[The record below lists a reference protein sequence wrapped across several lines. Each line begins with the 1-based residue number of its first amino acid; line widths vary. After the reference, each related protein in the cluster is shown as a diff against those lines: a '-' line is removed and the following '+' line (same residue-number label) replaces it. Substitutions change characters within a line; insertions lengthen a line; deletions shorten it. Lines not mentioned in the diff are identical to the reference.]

1 MTSTAPAGGGRLLDD
16 RHGFCRLREV
26 PLRVDRDRP
35 DGRRADPTGAHLLA
49 ALVGAH
55 AGGGT
60 VVMAW
65 VRRRGNDPV
74 EVILGGDPALGIT
87 GGPQVRPLYPPGSR
101 GERLPAE
108 EVAALLAGFPAWLR
122 CGGVSD
128 ALTAAPPDAPVAEAR
143 GTFEDYV
150 AHLGRTPFA
159 WLVVGQPVTR
169 AALRVEMEDLA
180 DAIPRLR
187 DRHDGSEADR
197 VELERR
203 QARYRELAQA
213 ETAGLWQVHVLV
225 GGADEDTT
233 RRTAALLCSASEL
246 VRLPYTLRPGAECGS
261 FEKALQDGYD
271 DGALGAS
278 PFQATSELLAAIARP
293 PSRELPGIRLV
304 APSTFDVTP
313 ESQGRLRLGTVLDEA
328 LEPVGDFRVSHAT
341 LNRHVFVCGATG
353 AGKSQTVRA
362 LLEELTAVGIPWL
375 VIEPAKAEY
384 ARMAGR
390 LAGAAEVLAVRPGQA
405 DAVPASLNPLEPEP
419 GFPLQTHI
427 DLVRALFLAAFEAHE
442 PFPQVLSYALTRCY
456 EELGWEL
463 ALGESRLPGVTPK
476 YPGLGDL
483 QRTAKDVVER
493 IGYGKEVTADVRGFI
508 DVRLGSLRLG
518 TPGRFF
524 EGGHPVDVGELL
536 ERNLVLEL
544 EDIGN
549 DQDKAFFIGTVLIR
563 LAEHLR
569 LRHGHSGRPMDLRHV
584 TVVEEAHRLLK
595 VVERD
600 SPAAHAVELFAGLL
614 AEIRAYGEGIV
625 VAEQI
630 PSKLAPDVVKNTA
643 LKVVHRLPAHDD
655 RFTVGATMNLDER
668 QSEYVVTLPPGR
680 AAAFADGMD
689 RPVLVAMPL
698 GEDRETAAGV
708 SRAVRV
714 ARTRSVACGAECRSR
729 PCTLREMTV
738 ARQLA
743 DDPRLILWIE
753 LLTVAHLV
761 GEPEPRPDPAWL
773 DDLRRRA
780 PKRTLECAVAHLVQ
794 QAIDARYVGLAA
806 DYQPEDLARHLAD
819 AAARRLDAAESWC
832 DGSEVHWQAGRFR
845 WVDVVRALQRGEGDP
860 SMPHPQTEA
869 WRRRGLDLGDSSQSE
884 QLERLRAQTWSWLPS
899 YRTIL
904 GGAVPPVFEQAAS
917 RLSKKTDPLRRL
929 EDAIDFLTVDDSWPV
944 ARLYPA
950 QWRAEAKGTNG

>member
-1 MTSTAPAGGGRLLDD
+1 VTSTAPAGGGRLLDD

-35 DGRRADPTGAHLLA
+35 DGRADPTGAHLLA

-60 VVMAW
+60 VAMAW

-74 EVILGGDPALGIT
+74 EVILGGDPALGIA
-87 GGPQVRPLYPPGSR
+87 GGSQVKPLYPPGSR
-101 GERLPAE
+101 GERLPPE
-108 EVAALLAGFPAWLR
+108 EVTALLAGFPAWLR

-128 ALTAAPPDAPVAEAR
+128 ALAAAPPDAPIAEAR

-159 WLVVGQPVTR
+159 WLVVAEPVTR

-225 GGADEDTT
+225 GGADENTT
-233 RRTAALLCSASEL
+233 RRTAALLSSASEL
-246 VRLPYTLRPGAECGS
+246 VRLPYTLRPGPDCGS
-261 FEKALQDGYD
+261 FEKVLQDGVD

-313 ESQGRLRLGTVLDEA
+313 ESEGRLRLGTVLDEA

-362 LLEELTAVGIPWL
+362 LLEELTAAGIPWL

-390 LAGAAEVLAVRPGQA
+390 LQGVAEVLAVRPGQA

-476 YPGLGDL
+476 YPSLGDL
-483 QRTAKDVVER
+483 QRTAKDVVEH

-536 ERNLVLEL
+536 ARNLVLEL

-569 LRHGHSGRPMDLRHV
+569 LRHGHSERPVALRHV

-708 SRAVRV
+708 SREVRV

-738 ARQLA
+738 ARRLA
-743 DDPRLILWIE
+743 DDPRLILWVE

-780 PKRTLECAVAHLVQ
+780 PTRTLECAVAHLVQ

-806 DYQPEDLARHLAD
+806 DYQPEDLARHLGD
-819 AAARRLDAAESWC
+819 AAARRLDGADSWC
-832 DGSEVHWQAGRFR
+832 DGGEVQWQTGRFR
-845 WVDVVRALQRGEGDP
+845 WVDVVRALQRTSGDR
-860 SMPHPQTEA
+860 SGPHPDTGH
-869 WRRRGLDLGDSSQSE
+869 WRRRGLNLEGSTPEE
-884 QLERLRAQTWSWLPS
+884 QLEELRRHPSSWLPA
-899 YRTIL
+899 YGTIL
-904 GGAVPPVFEQAAS
+904 GAGDPPALERAAA
-917 RLSKKTDPLRRL
+917 RLSSNSDPVERLRQ
-929 EDAIDFLTVDDSWPV
+929 AHGFLSFGWPWPV

-950 QWRAEAKGTNG
+950 RWRAEQERSIG

>member
-1 MTSTAPAGGGRLLDD
+1 VPPDGGRLLDE

-26 PLRVDRDRP
+26 PRRVDLGRT
-35 DGRRADPTGAHLLA
+35 DGRADPTGAQLLA

-60 VVMAW
+60 VAMAW

-87 GGPQVRPLYPPGSR
+87 DGPQVRPLYPPGSR
-101 GERLPAE
+101 GERLSAH
-108 EVAALLAGFPAWLR
+108 EVAALLAGFPVWLR

-159 WLVVGQPVTR
+159 WLVVGEPVTR

-213 ETAGLWQVHVLV
+213 ETAGLWRVHVLV
-225 GGADEDTT
+225 GGADEDAA

-246 VRLPYTLRPGAECGS
+246 VRLPYTLRPGADCGS
-261 FEKALQDGYD
+261 FEKTLQDGYD
-271 DGALGAS
+271 DGAFGAS

-293 PSRELPGIRLV
+293 PSKELPGIRLV

-313 ESQGRLRLGTVLDEA
+313 ESDGQLRLGMVLDEA
-328 LEPVGDFRVSHAT
+328 LEPIGPFRVSHAT
-341 LNRHVFVCGATG
+341 LNRHVFICGATG

-362 LLEELTAVGIPWL
+362 LLEELTAAGIPWL

-390 LAGAAEVLAVRPGQA
+390 LAGASEVLAVRPGQA

-476 YPGLGDL
+476 YPSLGDL
-483 QRTAKDVVER
+483 QRTAKDVVEH

-536 ERNLVLEL
+536 GRNLVLEL

-569 LRHGHSGRPMDLRHV
+569 LRHGHSEQPVALRHV

-600 SPAAHAVELFAGLL
+600 SPAAHAVELFASLL

-729 PCTLREMTV
+729 ACTLREMTV

-743 DDPRLILWIE
+743 GDPRLILWIE

-761 GEPEPRPDPAWL
+761 GEPEPRPDPTWL

-780 PKRTLECAVAHLVQ
+780 TRRTLECAVAHLVQ
-794 QAIDARYVGLAA
+794 EAIDTRYVGLAA
-806 DYQPEDLARHLAD
+806 DYQPEELAIHLSACAD
-819 AAARRLDAAESWC
+819 RQLDGEGHAC
-832 DGSEVHWQAGRFR
+832 DGDEVQFQAGRFR
-845 WVDVVRALQRGEGDP
+845 WIDVVRALKRGAEPTDQ
-860 SMPHPQTEA
+860 PHPWTPA
-869 WRRRGLDLGDSSQSE
+869 WERRGLSLPSTGQHE
-884 QLERLRAQTWSWLPS
+884 QLEALRRHPSTWRPS
-899 YRTIL
+899 
-904 GGAVPPVFEQAAS
+904 GAVIAGRVSPPRFELAAE
-917 RLSKKTDPLRRL
+917 RLANAPDPVERL
-929 EDAIDFLTVDDSWPV
+929 EDATRFLNVSRRWP
-944 ARLYPA
+944 ALRLYPSTWHT
-950 QWRAEAKGTNG
+950 QRAADG